1 METKEIIQF
10 FQLFPGLKVEAVAAT
25 GIKISSVYFL
35 GYILYE
41 TSKGAIDISNLF
53 KSTTETVFELEELE
67 QKYDKGG
74 ITPIMILST
83 LFNADMLAKLI
94 IDIETNPV
102 F

>member
-10 FQLFPGLKVEAVAAT
+10 FQLFPGVKVEAVAAT

-41 TSKGAIDISNLF
+41 TSKGAIDISNVF

-67 QKYDKGG
+67 VKYDKGG

-83 LFNADMLAKLI
+83 LFNAELLAHLI
-94 IDIETNPV
+94 TKIDTTAV